1 MVLLTMDPRNNMIE
15 ESART
20 LVVPNVDRQK
30 ERSNV
35 TNKLTLLYILDGNE
49 IFNRYLI
56 VSAAYYTTFACWWGI
71 G

>member
-1 MVLLTMDPRNNMIE
+1 MDPRNNMIE

-56 VSAAYYTTFACWWGI
+56 VSAAYCTTFACWWGI